1 MYSQAPQTS
10 EIAGIGSE
18 LSESWRSARC
28 YWAGVVVE
36 FPTFESWVRLRD
48 GGPCLR
54 DLYLACAI
62 AGGDRVALVHFDREL
77 APAIETAARLAGAD
91 RATAA
96 DIRQQVSLEV
106 VVGDGGPPV
115 IGQYRG
121 RGDLRGWL
129 RSIAVRAAWRQLRA
143 VARAELDGD
152 AADAVAAD
160 PMSAQLRA
168 TYGAAIREAMRAGFA
183 GLPARDRALLRLVH
197 CDGLS
202 VDDLG
207 RMYGVH
213 RATAARWAATARAAL
228 VAATRVRLRGE
239 IGADLTSAMH
249 LAGSEIR
256 LESGDLRSA
265 TPALREFVGE

>member
-1 MYSQAPQTS
+1 MV
-10 EIAGIGSE
+10 E
-18 LSESWRSARC
+18 L
-28 YWAGVVVE
+28 
-36 FPTFESWVRLRD
+36 PTFESWVRERD

-62 AGGDRVALVHFDREL
+62 AAGDRAALIHFDREL

-96 DIRQQVSLEV
+96 DIRQQVSIEV
-106 VVGDGGPPV
+106 VVGDGDGDGARPA

-143 VARAELDGD
+143 VARTEQDSEAVE
-152 AADAVAAD
+152 AVAGD

-168 TYGAAIREAMRAGFA
+168 TYGAAISAAMRAGFA
-183 GLPARDRALLRLVH
+183 SLPPRDRALLRLVH

-202 VDDLG
+202 ADDLA

-228 VAATRVRLRGE
+228 VAATRVRLRGDL
-239 IGADLTSAMH
+239 GAELTSAMH

-256 LESGDLRSA
+256 LGSEDLRSA
-265 TPALREFVGE
+265 TPAIRRE